1 MERNYYGFNT
11 SQDIIHLQ
19 TAYTLFHR
27 VANIVFVTTFEDGFD
42 RALMSSA
49 LDKLVERN
57 DCLRI
62 TFVKKDGTIMQY
74 FEPERKPGRIGSVEF
89 SSMSEFTNYMHR
101 FRRGMISP
109 FKGEVIKPVF
119 ARDPEGKDMLI
130 IKISHYVA
138 DTYGIAIL
146 MDDLLGIY
154 NALKEGKELPPAP
167 GSFEDVLKKELPGKN
182 DIEARDRDRQFFN
195 DYYRNRHQQPPLYCG
210 IHGNNC
216 DFWLKNKRKG
226 EFGVRYLFV
235 KCDTEGYKSV
245 IPAAVTEKAMKW
257 CEETGITM
265 STFFFYT
272 FCITCSLL
280 NGKAKYQN
288 PLMLLDN
295 RATALERKAA
305 GTKVQSISLY
315 STVDYDMTFNEAAA
329 AEFAEQT
336 EQYRHT
342 KLSYIEVQN
351 LQHEVW
357 KHSQLTQTT
366 NFCYSFIPM
375 KNHPGVSTQIYSNG
389 KGALATYVALM
400 FDVDTHEISCV
411 YDIQKVM
418 TAPDVLMD
426 FQNAYVNVIEKV
438 LASPDDKMGNLFK

>member
-1 MERNYYGFNT
+1 MERTYYGFNT

-27 VANIVFVTTFEDGFD
+27 VANIVFVTTFENGFD
-42 RALMSSA
+42 RAVMTSA
-49 LDKLVERN
+49 LDMLVKRN

-74 FEPERKPGRIGSVEF
+74 FEPERKLGRIDSVQF
-89 SSMSEFTNYMHR
+89 ASRSEFTKYMHR

-109 FKGEVIKPVF
+109 FKGEVLKAVF
-119 ARDPEGKDMLI
+119 AKNQEGKDMI
-130 IKISHYVA
+130 IFKISHYVA
-138 DTYGIAIL
+138 DTYGINVL
-146 MDDLLGIY
+146 MDDLFGIY
-154 NALKEGKELPPAP
+154 AALKEGRELPPAP
-167 GSFEDVLKKELPGKN
+167 GSFEEVLKKELPGKN
-182 DIEARDRDRQFFN
+182 DAEARDRDRQFFN
-195 DYYRNRHQQPPLYCG
+195 DYYHNRHPLPPLYCG

-216 DFWLKNKRKG
+216 DFWLKSRRKG
-226 EFGVRYLFV
+226 NFGVRYLFV
-235 KCDTEGYKSV
+235 KCDTEGYMSV
-245 IPAAVTEKAMKW
+245 IPAAVVEKAMKW
-257 CEETGITM
+257 CEESQITL

-315 STVDYDMTFNEAAA
+315 STVDYDKTFNESVA

-342 KLSYIEVQN
+342 KLSYTEVQN

-357 KHSQLTQTT
+357 KHSPLTQTT

-375 KNHPGVSTQIYSNG
+375 KTPSGVSTQIYSNG

-400 FDVDTHEISCV
+400 FDVDTHEVRCV
-411 YDIQKVM
+411 YDIQTVM

-426 FQNAYVNVIEKV
+426 FQNAYVHVIEQV
-438 LASPDDKMGNLFK
+438 LARPDEKLENLF